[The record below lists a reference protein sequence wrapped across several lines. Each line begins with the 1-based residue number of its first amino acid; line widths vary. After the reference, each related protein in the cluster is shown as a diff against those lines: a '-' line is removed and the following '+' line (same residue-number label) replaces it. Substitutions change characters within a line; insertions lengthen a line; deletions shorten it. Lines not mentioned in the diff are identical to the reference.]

1 MTVFSPQPALSF
13 MNEAGRKVLMPT
25 SKATIS
31 LIVPAL
37 NEAAVVG
44 SVLEGIHDEAA
55 RRFTDFELIA
65 VDDGSSDATGRIMED
80 FARRRAN
87 VRVLRN
93 ARNLGLGGSFRR
105 ALKDARFQY
114 VMLLCGDGG
123 LPARSLPAIF
133 DRIGSADLVLP
144 YMTNLQRIKSPSRYL
159 VSRTYQNLLN
169 VLFGFRIR
177 YYNGLPVYR
186 RSLLNAINIK
196 SNGFG
201 FQGEIIVKLLKS
213 GCTYVE
219 VGVEGAEQKGK
230 SFAFRPRNI
239 VSVTRTLLRLIV
251 EILRFKPVPAEV
263 VARSRRETVAELR
276 DVEEAHP

>member
-1 MTVFSPQPALSF
+1 
-13 MNEAGRKVLMPT
+13 MPT
-25 SKATIS
+25 SNVTIS

-44 SVLEGIHDEAA
+44 GVLEEIHRETANCFA
-55 RRFTDFELIA
+55 NFEIIA
-65 VDDGSSDATGRIMED
+65 VDDCSSDATGRIMEE
-80 FARRRAN
+80 FAARKPN

-93 ARNLGLGGSFRR
+93 PRNLGLGGSFRR
-105 ALKDARFQY
+105 ALKEARFQY

-123 LPARSLPAIF
+123 LPGRSLPAIF
-133 DRIGSADLVLP
+133 ACIGTADLVLP
-144 YMTNLQRIKSPSRYL
+144 YMVNLRRIKSPSRYF

-169 VLFGFRIR
+169 VVFGFKIR

-186 RSLLNAINIK
+186 RTLLNAINVK

-201 FQGEIIVKLLKS
+201 FQAEIVVKLLKS

-239 VSVTRTLLRLIV
+239 VSVTRTLLRLIA
-251 EILRFKPVPAEV
+251 EIARFKPVPPEV
-263 VARSRRETVAELR
+263 VVRSRNEVTVLAHLG
-276 DVEEAHP
+276 DPEEVHS